1 MSHAPL
7 SVFWGSGGFAIFAS
21 LPCPGFVYGQNITHW
36 STMGSP
42 HATDREIMEWAKAHD
57 RVVFTH
63 DLDFGILTQ
72 DRGRRIQSAAL
83 DSLPEA
89 IGFALFM
96 TLLRS
101 DSPQSARQ
109 PRSDLNGLRR
119 PGASG
124 RLPSLCD
131 LAPLPISME

>member
-1 MSHAPL
+1 
-7 SVFWGSGGFAIFAS
+7 
-21 LPCPGFVYGQNITHW
+21 
-36 STMGSP
+36 MGSP

-72 DRGRRIQSAAL
+72 DGGRRIQSAAL
-83 DSLPEA
+83 DTLPEA

-101 DSPQSARQ
+101 DSPQSARAASE
-109 PRSDLNGLRR
+109 RSSKRLVSQSAEHESHLVSQSADHCLTPLTFNPNIKEVIPCLPGYCSRAFVRAKKRR
-119 PGASG
+119 SRRSPE
-124 RLPSLCD
+124 
-131 LAPLPISME
+131 M